1 LLAWKSD
8 HPAVVREYAESEQR
22 ALVLIAHF
30 ASRLSSRH
38 AELLDEMATHNE
50 WVVAFENLCSI
61 IEYDWERLTAQD
73 LVALLEEVGADWE
86 QPPVPNQLGEASLAR
101 RCRAKSRGPRRGRN
115 RRLRARRPGPPTT
128 SRRLR

>member
-8 HPAVVREYAESEQR
+8 HPAAVREYAESEQR

-50 WVVAFENLCSI
+50 WVVAFENLRSI

-73 LVALLEEVGADWE
+73 LALLEEVGADWE
-86 QPPVPNQLGEASLAR
+86 QPRYPINWVNAAPTLAALVEGEAGDYE
-101 RCRAKSRGPRRGRN
+101 RGGRV
-115 RRLRARRPGPPTT
+115 RPPPAGDCVEE
-128 SRRLR
+128 